1 MDYAVF
7 KTGGKQYRVKPGDTL
22 DVEKLPVGVAAVA
35 EFGEVLAISDGGD
48 VTIGT
53 PYVPGAKV
61 LAQVQA
67 HYTDKKVMVFK
78 YKAKTRYRRK
88 RGPPPGLHPSPHSR
102 HQGGQANCP
111 APQVPGAAQ
120 YRRKGGEQWR
130 IRKQVEAPTTG
141 AIATPSVWESNAT
154 AASEYPAGRY

>member
-22 DVEKLPVGVAAVA
+22 DVEKLPVSVAAVA

-48 VTIGT
+48 VTFGS

-67 HYTDKKVMVFK
+67 HYADKKIMVFK

-88 RGPPPGLHPSPHSR
+88 RGHRQDYTRLLI
-102 HQGGQANCP
+102 QDIKVDKP
-111 APQVPGAAQ
+111 APRTRSPRA
-120 YRRKGGEQWR
+120 RR
-130 IRKQVEAPTTG
+130 
-141 AIATPSVWESNAT
+141 ST
-154 AASEYPAGRY
+154 AAKVESDGA

>member
-1 MDYAVF
+1 MNSGLNHGLHGLNMDYAVF

-22 DVEKLPVGVAAVA
+22 DVEKLPVGVASVA

-48 VTIGT
+48 VTFGS

-67 HYTDKKVMVFK
+67 HYTDKKIMVFK

-88 RGPPPGLHPSPHSR
+88 RGHRQDYTRLLI
-102 HQGGQANCP
+102 QDIQVDKP
-111 APQVPGAAQ
+111 APRT
-120 YRRKGGEQWR
+120 RRPR
-130 IRKQVEAPTTG
+130 ARR
-141 AIATPSVWESNAT
+141 ST
-154 AASEYPAGRY
+154 AAKAESDGT

>member
-35 EFGEVLAISDGGD
+35 EFAEVLAISDGGD
-48 VTIGT
+48 VTVGS

-67 HYTDKKVMVFK
+67 HYTDKKLMVFK

-88 RGPPPGLHPSPHSR
+88 RGHRQDYTRLLI
-102 HQGGQANCP
+102 QDITVDKP
-111 APQVPGAAQ
+111 AARTRKPRARRTTAKDKSDGA
-120 YRRKGGEQWR
+120 
-130 IRKQVEAPTTG
+130 
-141 AIATPSVWESNAT
+141 
-154 AASEYPAGRY
+154 